1 MLREVAASEKSAGE
15 TDGKVEDRPKSAG
28 PLVFISHDTRDALL
42 AEAFSKLLSSVSA
55 GMLKTFRSSDRKG
68 GQGFEYGV
76 EWFPELMKQLESA
89 CDVVCLLTER
99 SLGRP
104 WILYEAGVAKG
115 KLDIPVH
122 GLALGVPLAKASVGP
137 FAQFQNCDDDSDSIT
152 KLVEQL
158 VRRLPNA
165 DPDHETVKAQVD
177 SFKARVDELEAEQAH
192 DPDAEEHEH
201 DEASTAKLFEEIK
214 VMFQDLPSR
223 IDVVAERVR
232 EPAGLREMHP
242 AMIHELTHMIGR
254 GDPEPGLVALIVAS
268 LFRDDLPWLYEMGV
282 EVYRQSVGGDRQ
294 AIRRSYRNF
303 LNGAAFATMGPF
315 SREFSRSKRTR
326 MMLEELP
333 MILRRFDFFEREPPK
348 KRSPKATSARAVTD
362 SAD

>member
-1 MLREVAASEKSAGE
+1 MPTSEKNDEEPDEA
-15 TDGKVEDRPKSAG
+15 VEERPKSAG

-42 AEAFSKLLSSVSA
+42 AEALSKLLSSVSA

-76 EWFPELMKQLESA
+76 EWYPELMKQLESA

-137 FAQFQNCDDDSDSIT
+137 FAQFQNCDDDGDSIT
-152 KLVEQL
+152 GLVEQL

-165 DPDHETVKAQVD
+165 DPDHETVKVQVD
-177 SFKARVDELEAEQAH
+177 TFKARIDEVLAEPAIDSEDKAQQ
-192 DPDAEEHEH
+192 H

-223 IDVVAERVR
+223 IDIAAERVR
-232 EPAGLREMHP
+232 EPGALRDFHP
-242 AMIHELTHMIGR
+242 AMIDELIHMTGR
-254 GDPEPGLVALIVAS
+254 GARDPGIAALIVAS
-268 LFRDDLPWLYEMGV
+268 FIRDDLPWLYEMGV
-282 EVYRQSVGGDRQ
+282 EVYRQSLGGNRQ
-294 AIRRSYRNF
+294 SLGRSYRNF
-303 LNGAAFATMGPF
+303 IHAAELATMGPF
-315 SREFSRSKRTR
+315 SRELTRSKRAR
-326 MMLEELP
+326 MLLDDLP
-333 MILRRFDFFEREPPK
+333 MILRRFEFAEDEPIRK
-348 KRSPKATSARAVTD
+348 KTTQKNVPDRTKDVPNRTK
-362 SAD
+362 